1 MHHAED
7 LGAALQYIRGPLRQ
21 ELAPYHL
28 HALFRVFSHHQDCD
42 SVLQLLDVMSGRGE
56 TTLETYARAVDFLH
70 CSAPA
75 DVLPRALRACA
86 LALDAFGS
94 HIFRP
99 TAGSELAT
107 VAAYGAGPERLEA
120 LADPHAMPGAPGEDA
135 LDPACRAA
143 PVLSALL
150 HHTSCCAGTPL
161 APLLVAVWIRA
172 LGVELSDW
180 DYACLLC
187 ALLTQTEGFPQV
199 VQTVGL
205 FAAFPAGEVSPAA
218 FLERLR
224 ARGLCGAGAA
234 HPLAQLAAAMEDGLR
249 REGVD
254 PLAAV
259 TVGVVNTQCTTLE
272 ALVEGVLRDAEARP
286 GLGPSASTPRSC
298 TRRWASSTARGA
310 TARQAA
316 RQLLRALEGRRRWA
330 LTYAA
335 DRPPAAAV
343 GEPYHISV
351 QHVLDV
357 GGLMPVL
364 SGRCLA
370 ALRAP
375 YQQLVK
381 ETEVAASEERLR
393 VSAGAVHSGGA
404 AAAALT
410 TVTTLQAPPRV
421 PSSVDAIACATYA
434 TNLLQSNEEARAAL
448 QRAIGLI
455 DTGARRRLP
464 RTTRQ
469 LLRQFAEFCSR
480 HPLPNCKL
488 TPVGLQERLKWS
500 SYLEARDTA
509 LALFGSAQQARDA
522 MKEMYLNHN
531 QLRELRSAAVIAQD
545 SADVAAI
552 FFPALPP
559 AGTRRACGRSGRRC
573 RTCGAPPTRCRG
585 TCGTRRCRTPTP
597 T

>member
-1 MHHAED
+1 
-7 LGAALQYIRGPLRQ
+7 
-21 ELAPYHL
+21 
-28 HALFRVFSHHQDCD
+28 
-42 SVLQLLDVMSGRGE
+42 
-56 TTLETYARAVDFLH
+56 
-70 CSAPA
+70 
-75 DVLPRALRACA
+75 
-86 LALDAFGS
+86 
-94 HIFRP
+94 
-99 TAGSELAT
+99 
-107 VAAYGAGPERLEA
+107 
-120 LADPHAMPGAPGEDA
+120 
-135 LDPACRAA
+135 
-143 PVLSALL
+143 
-150 HHTSCCAGTPL
+150 
-161 APLLVAVWIRA
+161 
-172 LGVELSDW
+172 
-180 DYACLLC
+180 
-187 ALLTQTEGFPQV
+187 
-199 VQTVGL
+199 
-205 FAAFPAGEVSPAA
+205 
-218 FLERLR
+218 
-224 ARGLCGAGAA
+224 
-234 HPLAQLAAAMEDGLR
+234 MEDGLR

-286 GLGPSASTPRSC
+286 GLGPFRFNAALLHQTVGLVHSA
-298 TRRWASSTARGA
+298 RRDRA
-310 TARQAA
+310 QAA

-335 DRPPAAAV
+335 DPPPAAAV

-559 AGTRRACGRSGRRC
+559 GWDPARLRQERTSLPHLRCPADAVPRHLWDPAVPNPYPHVMLKCSPQEADPITEDLFADLWRVLMDPAVMGQDMWFLQNTDMYLVLMRCLLHRLDWEAAVHLTTKMLEHSTYTFMVDHELTRIFQEIGDPAGCLAFKVATKLFDGRITRHGQTKREQYHQDQFN
-573 RTCGAPPTRCRG
+573 
-585 TCGTRRCRTPTP
+585 
-597 T
+597 